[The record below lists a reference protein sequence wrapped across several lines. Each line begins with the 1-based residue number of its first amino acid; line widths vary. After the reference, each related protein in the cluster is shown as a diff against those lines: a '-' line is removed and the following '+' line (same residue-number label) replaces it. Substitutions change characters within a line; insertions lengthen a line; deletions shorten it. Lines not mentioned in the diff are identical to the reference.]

1 MKSKLLLSALFITV
15 FLVSSIIHMPIAWL
29 IQHIPTSSQVM
40 VRGVTGTLWQGK
52 AETII
57 LKKVD
62 LGQLTWQFEPM
73 ELLSGGVAF
82 STRFGR
88 GAALDWSGKGIVG
101 YNTNGAYAKGVLA
114 SVKAASLMKQI
125 QMAVPVQ
132 IEGQLELTL
141 NNYQFSAPWCEM
153 AEGELVWSDAELK
166 TPLGAVNPVEAIAT
180 LACQE
185 SMITLKSVQDSTQL
199 SSEFSVELHPDATY
213 KLSGWVKPGDKL
225 PKKVRSQLKWLGSP
239 NSKGQYK
246 INHVGR
252 L

>member
-1 MKSKLLLSALFITV
+1 MKSKLLLSVLFIVV
-15 FLVSSIIHMPIAWL
+15 FLVSSVVHMPIAWL
-29 IQHIPTSSQVM
+29 LQHIPISSQV
-40 VRGVTGTLWQGK
+40 VIRGATGTLWHGK
-52 AETII
+52 AEGINLQKI
-57 LKKVD
+57 D
-62 LGQLTWQFEPM
+62 LGQLQWQFEPT
-73 ELLSGGVAF
+73 ELLSGGFAF

-88 GAALDWSGKGIVG
+88 GAALDWNGKGIFG
-101 YNTNGAYAKGVLA
+101 YSTNGPYAKGVLV
-114 SVKAASLMKQI
+114 SVKTASLMKQI
-125 QMAVPVQ
+125 KMAIPVK

-153 AEGELVWSDAELK
+153 AEGELVWSDAQLK

-180 LACQE
+180 LACQD
-185 SMITLKSVQDSTQL
+185 SMITLKSVQDSAQL

-213 KLSGWVKPGDKL
+213 KISGWVKPGDQL
-225 PKKVRSQLKWLGSP
+225 PQKVESQLKWLGSP

>member
-1 MKSKLLLSALFITV
+1 MKSKLLLSVLFITV

-29 IQHIPTSSQVM
+29 TQHIPTSSQIA

-88 GAALDWSGKGIVG
+88 GSALDWNGKGIVG
-101 YNTNGAYAKGVLA
+101 YNINGVYAKGVLA
-114 SVKAASLMKQI
+114 SVNAASLIKQSKMTMPL
-125 QMAVPVQ
+125 QV
-132 IEGQLELTL
+132 EGQLELTL
-141 NNYQFSAPWCEM
+141 RNYQFSVPWCEIS
-153 AEGELVWSDAELK
+153 EGELVWSDAELK
-166 TPLGAVNPVEAIAT
+166 TPLGAVKPVEAIAALECLDST
-180 LACQE
+180 V
-185 SMITLKSVQDSTQL
+185 TLKSMQDSTQL

-213 KLSGWVKPGDKL
+213 KLSGWIKPGDKL

-246 INHVGR
+246 INHAGR